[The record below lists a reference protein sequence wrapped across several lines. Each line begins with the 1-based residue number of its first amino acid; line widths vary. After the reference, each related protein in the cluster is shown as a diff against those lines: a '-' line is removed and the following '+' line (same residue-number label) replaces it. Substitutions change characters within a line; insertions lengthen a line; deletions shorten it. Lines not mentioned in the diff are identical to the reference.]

1 VPTSQRNLL
10 ARIIVGESTAP
21 IWARPS
27 LWTPRFSSLDSSNFI
42 TVDKPP
48 ASLWIMGISARLF
61 GFTGTVLGAGTAREL
76 AAVRPRTMPSV
87 SSTSGACRLGAF
99 G

>member
-1 VPTSQRNLL
+1 MITTHSALFSERVPTPQRNLL

-27 LWTPRFSSLDSSNFI
+27 LRTPYFGSLDSSNFI

-48 ASLWIMGISARLF
+48 ASLWNMGISTRLL
-61 GFTGTVLGAGTAREL
+61 GFTGAVLGRAPPKSWHR
-76 AAVRPRTMPSV
+76 
-87 SSTSGACRLGAF
+87 
-99 G
+99 